1 MEIKS
6 KGLIM
11 KTLQLATAVAL
22 LLSSITSVMAY
33 DDNYQEDSLMQT
45 VISEPININNASI
58 EQLILLKGI
67 GKKKAQAIVT
77 YREENGAFIT
87 VDDLVNVKG
96 IGDKIIEVNRSL
108 LTI

>member
-1 MEIKS
+1 
-6 KGLIM
+6 M